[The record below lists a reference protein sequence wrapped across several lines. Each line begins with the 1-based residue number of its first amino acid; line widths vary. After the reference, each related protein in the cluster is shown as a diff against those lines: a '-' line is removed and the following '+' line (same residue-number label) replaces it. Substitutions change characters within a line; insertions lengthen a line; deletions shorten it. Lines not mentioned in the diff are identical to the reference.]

1 MPFQRDQV
9 DPVLCLIP
17 RHGGGG
23 WGSVRWGLP
32 KPALDWEKVQM
43 LPNLGAIT
51 CFTLLPTTTTQLLF
65 IVHSW
70 VINDL
75 INNYSG

>member
-1 MPFQRDQV
+1 
-9 DPVLCLIP
+9 
-17 RHGGGG
+17 
-23 WGSVRWGLP
+23 
-32 KPALDWEKVQM
+32 M

-51 CFTLLPTTTTQLLF
+51 CFTLLPPTTTQLLF

>member
-1 MPFQRDQV
+1 MGPINLSKPSQDQ
-9 DPVLCLIP
+9 
-17 RHGGGG
+17 
-23 WGSVRWGLP
+23 
-32 KPALDWEKVQM
+32 EKIQM
-43 LPNLGAIT
+43 LPDPRAIT
-51 CFTLLPTTTTQLLF
+51 CSTTAPATTTTQLLF

>member
-1 MPFQRDQV
+1 MG
-9 DPVLCLIP
+9 PV
-17 RHGGGG
+17 H
-23 WGSVRWGLP
+23 LP
-32 KPALDWEKVQM
+32 KTSQDQEKVQM
-43 LPNLGAIT
+43 LPDLRAIT
-51 CFTLLPTTTTQLLF
+51 CSAAAPQTTQLLF

>member
-1 MPFQRDQV
+1 MRVGEKMGP
-9 DPVLCLIP
+9 I
-17 RHGGGG
+17 H
-23 WGSVRWGLP
+23 LP
-32 KPALDWEKVQM
+32 KTSQDQEKVQM
-43 LPNLGAIT
+43 LPDLRAIT
-51 CFTLLPTTTTQLLF
+51 CSAAAPQTTQLLF